1 MAAGLVGQFGAFS
14 LGKRTNLISPCAPN
28 SRPFFTYWITFVHLL
43 ITSLAVAI
51 YGIAPVGFSQHETV
65 DSVSLRCHL
74 VCDLSAVMASSSFS
88 TKHSQVVQAFFLF
101 VFIFSK
107 VLRNKGV
114 YENVRFVQQQ
124 NFWVGPSSVSI
135 LMLLSH
141 L

>member
-1 MAAGLVGQFGAFS
+1 MTPAGLVGHFSAFPQ
-14 LGKRTNLISPCAPN
+14 GERTDLISPCAAN

-43 ITSLAVAI
+43 ITILAVAI

-65 DSVSLRCHL
+65 DSVSLRCRL
-74 VCDLSAVMASSSFS
+74 DCCLCAVMESSSFGIE
-88 TKHSQVVQAFFLF
+88 HSHVQLTFFLWF
-101 VFIFSK
+101 LEK

-135 LMLLSH
+135 FMFISSP
-141 L
+141 